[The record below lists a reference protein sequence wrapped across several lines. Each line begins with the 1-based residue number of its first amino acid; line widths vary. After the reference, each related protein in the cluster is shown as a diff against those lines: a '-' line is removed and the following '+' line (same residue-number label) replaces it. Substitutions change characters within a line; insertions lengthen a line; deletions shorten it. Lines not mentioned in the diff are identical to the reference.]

1 MIDNSRLI
9 RNSIRNTGLLTDDQ
23 IKQALEFQ
31 LKSKDR
37 LSYIFAKM
45 DFIANEDV
53 VTSLPSQIG
62 LVPSSLKGIQINK
75 DAVKKVSSSFAYQHR
90 ILPINLQD
98 GVLTIATD
106 DPLNFLALDN
116 LSNIINLQIKAIL
129 VTEDELRESQ
139 NIYYGVKKEEKK
151 ALDNVVQTIDSEEE
165 YYGKNEDASFTYTSS
180 EEDAPI
186 IRLVSLVLSEAVK
199 NRASDIHVE
208 PLEKEFRVRYR
219 IDGLLHE
226 VPAPPK
232 HLQASIISRIK
243 LMAGIDI
250 AEKRLPQDGRIRVR
264 LLDKDLDLR
273 VSTLPGIYG
282 ESVVMRI
289 LDKSSLL
296 IGLEEIGFLTE
307 DRKKFEELI
316 AMPNGTLLVTGP
328 TGSGKTTTLYAA
340 LNHLNKPNK
349 KIITIEDPV
358 EYQLK
363 GINQV
368 QIRPQVGLTFSSGL
382 RAMLRQAPDVI
393 LVGEI
398 RDKETASIAIQAALT
413 GHLIFSTLH
422 TNDAPGAVTRLI
434 DMGVKGYLVAST
446 LQAVLAQRLVRRIC
460 PSCKEP
466 YAPKPDEIKAMGLKE
481 EDLAGAEFMMG
492 KGCPECSNT
501 GFRGRQAIFEMLIV
515 NDVIREMIFERKSS
529 SEIKRKAVQL
539 GMKTLKEDGKMKA
552 LRGVTTISEV
562 IRVAQMDEM

>member
-9 RNSIRNTGLLTDDQ
+9 KDSIRNTGLLTDDQ
-23 IKQALEFQ
+23 IRQALEFQ
-31 LKSKDR
+31 LKSKDCFSHI
-37 LSYIFAKM
+37 LAKM
-45 DFIANEDV
+45 GFIVNEDV
-53 VTSLPSQIG
+53 VSSLPDQIG
-62 LVPSSLKGIQINK
+62 LVPVSLKDIKVDNK
-75 DAVKKVSSSFAYQHR
+75 AVKKVSSSFAYQHR
-90 ILPINLQD
+90 ILPINFQD
-98 GVLTIATD
+98 DVLTIVTD
-106 DPLNFLALDN
+106 DPLNFLALEN
-116 LSNIINLQIKAIL
+116 LNKILGLKMKAIL
-129 VTEDELRESQ
+129 VTESELKEKQ
-139 NIYYGVKKEEKK
+139 NLYYGDKKEEEK
-151 ALDNVVQTIDSEEE
+151 ALDNVVQTIDTEKE
-165 YYGKNEDASFTYTSS
+165 YYGKGEEAGFAYATG

-186 IRLVSLVLSEAVK
+186 IRLVGLILSEAVK

-232 HLQASIISRIK
+232 HLQGSVISRIK

-289 LDKSSLL
+289 LDKASLL

-316 AMPNGTLLVTGP
+316 ELPNGTLLVTGP

-340 LNHLNKPNK
+340 LNYLNKPNK

-358 EYQLK
+358 EYQIK

-368 QIRPQVGLTFSSGL
+368 QIRPQIGLTFSSGL

-413 GHLIFSTLH
+413 GHLVFSTLH

-434 DMGVKGYLVAST
+434 DMGIKGYLVAST

-460 PSCKEP
+460 PNCKKP
-466 YAPKPDEIKAMGLKE
+466 YTPKPEEIKAMGLKE
-481 EDLAGAEFMMG
+481 KDLVGAEFMMG
-492 KGCPECSNT
+492 EGCPECSNT

-515 NDVIREMIFERKSS
+515 NDTIREMIFEKKSS
-529 SEIKRKAVQL
+529 SEIKNKAVQL
-539 GMKTLKEDGKMKA
+539 GMKTLKENGKIKA
-552 LRGVTTISEV
+552 LKGVTTISEV
-562 IRVAQMDEM
+562 IRVAQMDEL

>member
-1 MIDNSRLI
+1 LIDNSRLI
-9 RNSIRNTGLLTDDQ
+9 KNSIHSTGLLTDDQ
-23 IKQALEFQ
+23 IRQALEFQ
-31 LKSKDR
+31 AKSKDR
-37 LSYIFAKM
+37 FSYILAKM
-45 DFIANEDV
+45 GFIANEDV
-53 VTSLPSQIG
+53 VNSLPGQLG
-62 LVPSSLKGIQINK
+62 LVPTSLKDIQISNE
-75 DAVKKVSSSFAYQHR
+75 ATKKISSSFAYQHR
-90 ILPINLQD
+90 ILPISFEN

-116 LSNIINLQIKAIL
+116 LGEILGMKIKAVL
-129 VTEDELRESQ
+129 TAESELRENQ
-139 NIYYGVKKEEKK
+139 NLYYGAKKEEEK
-151 ALDNVVQTIDSEEE
+151 ALDNVVQTIDTEDE
-165 YYGKNEDASFTYTSS
+165 YYGKKDEVEFTYTTS

-186 IRLVSLVLSEAVK
+186 IRLVSLILSEAVK
-199 NRASDIHVE
+199 NRASDIHIE

-232 HLQASIISRIK
+232 HLQGSVISRIK

-264 LLDKDLDLR
+264 LSDKDLDLR

-316 AMPNGTLLVTGP
+316 EMPNGTLLVTGP

-340 LNHLNKPNK
+340 LNYINKPNK
-349 KIITIEDPV
+349 KLITIEDPV
-358 EYQLK
+358 EYQIK

-460 PSCKEP
+460 PTCKEP
-466 YAPKPDEIKAMGLKE
+466 YTPKPEEIKALGLKE
-481 EDLAGAEFMMG
+481 EDLAGAQFMMG

-515 NDVIREMIFERKSS
+515 NDTIREMIFEKKSS
-529 SEIKRKAVQL
+529 SEIKSKAVQM
-539 GMKTLKEDGKMKA
+539 GMKTLKEDGKIKA
-552 LRGVTTISEV
+552 LKGVTTISEV
-562 IRVAQMDEM
+562 VRVAQMDEM